1 MATTLPAP
9 THPQRASAAA
19 PTISGLRRLGKHLR
33 AAWGY
38 YVALIPTFVLLALF
52 GYYPAINGLYHA
64 FYDWEPAFYAH
75 YIGLDNFRTMIH
87 DTMFINS
94 LKNVAEFF
102 VFGVTLAWL
111 LPMLAA
117 EAVITLRSQRWQFIF
132 RTLLIAPFAFP
143 IAVQV
148 LLWGFLY
155 DPNVGVFN
163 SFLRAVGLGSLAH
176 NWLGDPHTA
185 LFALMFMN
193 APWVASVPFLIFLS
207 GLQAI
212 PQEVFDAAAIDGA
225 GRFRRFFLIDLP
237 LLASQFKLMF
247 VLAII
252 QILQFAIPVAL
263 LTSGGPA
270 YSTMM
275 PVVYLL
281 DTAFNG
287 SDWGYAA
294 ALSATLFLIM
304 LVLSLIVFRLAQ
316 PHAKATAA

>member
-1 MATTLPAP
+1 VRTLPPIEAP
-9 THPQRASAAA
+9 SADSIPHIRLSRTGSASYK
-19 PTISGLRRLGKHLR
+19 RLLR
-33 AAWGY
+33 AWSY

-75 YIGLDNFRTMIH
+75 YIGLDNFRTMLH
-87 DTMFINS
+87 DTVFINS
-94 LKNVAEFF
+94 LKNVAQFF
-102 VFGVTLAWL
+102 IFGVTLAWL
-111 LPMLAA
+111 LPILAA
-117 EAVITLRSQRWQFIF
+117 EAVITLHSQRWQFIF

-163 SFLRAVGLGSLAH
+163 SFLRAIGLGGLAH

-185 LFALMFMN
+185 LFSLMFMN

-207 GLQAI
+207 GLQGI
-212 PQEVFDAAAIDGA
+212 PQEIFDSAALEGA

-247 VLAII
+247 ILAII
-252 QILQFAIPVAL
+252 QILQFAVPVAL
-263 LTSGGPA
+263 LTNGGPA
-270 YSTMM
+270 NSTMM

-294 ALSATLFLIM
+294 ALSATLFMIM
-304 LVLSLIVFRLAQ
+304 LVLSLVVFRLTQ
-316 PHAKATAA
+316 PRSKPATT